1 MTRVNQDT
9 VVAIVLLVGC
19 GIFFDASFDIRE
31 PDYGQLS
38 PATWPRVVV
47 GILTVLSGIYLI
59 QSIGKG
65 VPKPE
70 AAEPRDG
77 SGEKTVLGAIAGFF
91 AYWRNVLW
99 VFALFLT
106 YLLIM
111 PWLGM
116 LIGGV
121 GFVFFLLNALGGWQP
136 KQIALH
142 GLIALV
148 TVGGMWALFTFGLHV
163 LLPPGEILGRF

>member
-9 VVAIVLLVGC
+9 VVAIVLLIGC
-19 GIFFDASFDIRE
+19 GIFLNASFDIRE

-38 PATWPRVVV
+38 PAAWPRVVV
-47 GILTVLSGIYLI
+47 GVLTFLSSLMLI
-59 QSIGKG
+59 QSVRRGAADSPRKTAE
-65 VPKPE
+65 KP
-70 AAEPRDG
+70 P
-77 SGEKTVLGAIAGFF
+77 SGIIPWLL
-91 AYWRNVLW
+91 YWRNVFW
-99 VFALFLT
+99 VFALFLI

-121 GFVFFLLNALGGWQP
+121 SFVFMLLNALGGWKP
-136 KQIALH
+136 KQLALH
-142 GLIALV
+142 AAIALV